1 MRFLRQNLGLKLL
14 ALFLALCAW
23 SIVRLTAAP
32 TGETPAQRVFFKP
45 LQVTPPEDPDLV
57 YKVGHQEVVITLRGR
72 RTVLEK
78 IEPGQIS
85 VDVDLS
91 KRVAG
96 DYMAK
101 VDVLAPGGAEISDVH
116 PTHVWVQITRS
127 EAAFK
132 PVRVQL
138 LGRPAEGTHVGTPA
152 AEPRSVRI
160 TGPPGNVDEVQA
172 VVAPVNLAGLD
183 RTFSTRARALE
194 AVDANGRA
202 IDSVEIQSEGVDIT
216 VPIEVVHEAR
226 VQTDR
231 VTVRRAPGWTYAIS
245 ADPPKVTLEGPAGS
259 EMPDVVRTEPWI
271 VQHATRSQSRE
282 LRLVLPEGLRVAG
295 EARVLV
301 SVLPTRTS
309 SPAP

>member
-1 MRFLRQNLGLKLL
+1 VRFLRQNLGLKLL

-57 YKVGHQEVVITLRGR
+57 FKVGHQEVVITLRGR

-78 IEPGQIS
+78 IDPSQIS

-127 EAAFK
+127 QAAFR

-138 LGRPAEGTHVGTPA
+138 LGRPAEGTRVGTPA
-152 AEPRSVRI
+152 AEPRSIRI
-160 TGPPGNVDEVQA
+160 TGPPGNVDEVLA

-183 RTFSTRARALE
+183 RTFSTRARTLE

-202 IDSVEIQSEGVDIT
+202 IDGVEIQSEGIDIT

-231 VTVRRAPGWTYAIS
+231 ITVQGAPGWAYSVT
-245 ADPPKVTLEGPAGS
+245 ADPSKVTLEGPAGTA
-259 EMPDVVRTEPWI
+259 MPDVVQTEPWTL
-271 VQHATRSQSRE
+271 QHATRLQTRE
-282 LRLVLPEGLRVAG
+282 LRLVLPKGVRVSG
-295 EARVLV
+295 EDRVLV
-301 SVLPTRTS
+301 QVLPTRTS
-309 SPAP
+309 TPAP

>member
-202 IDSVEIQSEGVDIT
+202 IESLEIQSEGVDIT

-231 VTVRRAPGWTYAIS
+231 VTVRRAPGWTYVIS

-259 EMPDVVRTEPWI
+259 EMPDVVHTEPWI

>member
-14 ALFLALCAW
+14 ALFLGLCAW

-45 LQVTPPEDPDLV
+45 LQVLPPEDPDLV

-78 IEPGQIS
+78 IDPGQIS

-127 EAAFK
+127 QAAFR

-138 LGRPAEGTHVGTPA
+138 LGRPAEGTRVGTPA
-152 AEPRSVRI
+152 AEPRSVRV
-160 TGPPGNVDEVQA
+160 TGPPGNLDEVVA
-172 VVAPVNLAGLD
+172 VVVPVNLAGLE
-183 RTFSTRARALE
+183 RTFSTRARTLE
-194 AVDANGRA
+194 AVDAEGRA
-202 IDSVEIQSEGVDIT
+202 TEGVEVQSEGVDIT
-216 VPIEVVHEAR
+216 VPIVRLQEAR
-226 VQTDR
+226 VGTDR
-231 VTVRRAPGWTYAIS
+231 ITVKGAPGWAYSVKAEP
-245 ADPPKVTLEGPAGS
+245 AVVTLEGPAG
-259 EMPDVVRTEPWI
+259 ENLPDVVQTEPRT
-271 VQHATRSQSRE
+271 VEHSARPQSLE
-282 LRLVLPEGLRVAG
+282 VPLVLPEGVRLAG
-295 EARVLV
+295 EERVRV
-301 SVLPTRTS
+301 QVRPSRTS
-309 SPAP
+309 PSTL

>member
-1 MRFLRQNLGLKLL
+1 VRFLRQNLGLKLL

-57 YKVGHQEVVITLRGR
+57 YKVGQQEVVITLRGR

-202 IDSVEIQSEGVDIT
+202 IESVEIQSEGVDIT

-231 VTVRRAPGWTYAIS
+231 VTVRRAPGWTYVIS

-259 EMPDVVRTEPWI
+259 EMPDVVHTEPWI